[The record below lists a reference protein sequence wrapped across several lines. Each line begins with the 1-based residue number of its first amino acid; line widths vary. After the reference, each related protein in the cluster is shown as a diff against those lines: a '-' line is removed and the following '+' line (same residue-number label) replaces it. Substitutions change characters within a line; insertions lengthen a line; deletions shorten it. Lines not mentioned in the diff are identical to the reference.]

1 MSALTSGTAAV
12 IPSSAER
19 LIRTAEENDWQAS
32 AVFGA
37 AGSKGRTADAWVV
50 GLEAYTTAG
59 EVSLLLYWERG
70 RSGFRY
76 VAKESRG
83 VQDGVRL
90 EDMQLKAVTT
100 LVTEAEV
107 TDPFEYGECGCEDP
121 EEVDNPRVCIEH
133 AYCPARFDARCGWGS
148 EVTRN
153 YELAGWGEDGGTGG
167 QYSLRVEPVEGQV
180 ELTLADVIP
189 AAVRTAVIPGMPEPV
204 DVGDCCVPVADGFNG
219 FCDAYGVR
227 LYLVGTRRD
236 GRLMCAEHAAQRAG
250 VPVSALPVLEM
261 DAEERQYAADCIEDN
276 RQHRVLRGAEEWAEA
291 REREG
296 RTISHAFEGWAEKNW
311 TGDDFAAAY
320 VAWLHTT
327 GHAADPVHA
336 WAITGPVDRVQ
347 QAEVRLE
354 AARGQLATAQ
364 ALHVSSQRY
373 GGETA
378 MREALER
385 LHTAHAM
392 VAASAAD
399 HAAEEAVRA
408 EESVLDAPAAV
419 ATTSGASDRCS
430 FGLPTG
436 ELGGR
441 IVHVNG
447 HMAGRVRESGRH
459 WYAITPGRD
468 ARPAEHADRDSA
480 AAHLVRCAD
489 QRAAETRN
497 RVRAERAAAAAH
509 RPTAVPAARYA
520 VGIAPVTVPDRHH
533 GRTVAEWKDVAD
545 GHALR
550 AVRAGRA
557 IQAVRVA
564 VEGPAVPWT
573 DTPDTSVPGWAAP
586 VLPRIRDLA
595 RTALRRGAVAQELW
609 MRIGWEAWEAAEAGG
624 ALPARRAAELA
635 HRTAFLA
642 DACEH
647 AAAEAA
653 ALATPVQRPAA
664 SEQRS
669 YRSAF
674 ASCSVASDASP
685 GAGVSPPRGRSRPP
699 RSTAHSRGA
708 SKPRSYIS
716 QRVGWGRGLIRPRRP
731 IPDPRCKVA
740 AADLHSPVAARSGCS
755 LGRTSRLQDAR
766 ARPAATRRDQQQP
779 PGCGP
784 GAPWWRPRRTWPRDG
799 PRRTPRT
806 P

>member
-70 RSGFRY
+70 PKGFRY

-83 VQDGVRL
+83 VRDGVKL
-90 EDMQLKAVTT
+90 TDMQLKAVTT

-133 AYCPARFDARCGWGS
+133 AYCPARFDARYGWGS
-148 EVTRN
+148 EMTRN

-167 QYSLRVEPVEGQV
+167 QYSPRVEPVEGQV

-204 DVGDCCVPVADGFNG
+204 DVGDCCVPVANGFNG
-219 FCDAYGVR
+219 FCHAYGVR

-250 VPVSALPVLEM
+250 VPVSALPVLAM
-261 DAEERQYAADCIEDN
+261 DAEERQYAVDCIEDN
-276 RQHRVLRGAEEWAEA
+276 RRHRVLRGAEEWAEA

-311 TGDDFAAAY
+311 TGDDFSAAY

-336 WAITGPVDRVQ
+336 WAVTGPVDRVQ

-354 AARGQLATAQ
+354 AARGRLATAQ
-364 ALHVSSQRY
+364 ALHVSAQRY

-392 VAASAAD
+392 VAAAAAD
-399 HAAEEAVRA
+399 HAAEVSVRA
-408 EESVLDAPAAV
+408 EESVLDTPAAV
-419 ATTSGASDRCS
+419 ATPIGASDRCS
-430 FGLPTG
+430 FGVPTG
-436 ELGGR
+436 ELSGR
-441 IVHVNG
+441 IVHVDG
-447 HMAGRVRESGRH
+447 HAAGRVRESGRH
-459 WYAITPGRD
+459 WYAITPGRN
-468 ARPAEHADRDSA
+468 ARPTEHTDRDAA

-489 QRAAETRN
+489 QRAAETRH

-509 RPTAVPAARYA
+509 RPTAVPATRYP
-520 VGIAPVTVPDRHH
+520 VGAAPVVMVPDRHH
-533 GRTVAEWKDVAD
+533 GRTVAEWKDMAD

-557 IQAVRVA
+557 VQAVRA
-564 VEGPAVPWT
+564 SLEGPAVRWT
-573 DTPDTSVPGWAAP
+573 DTPETTTPGWAVP
-586 VLPRIRDLA
+586 VLPRIRELA
-595 RTALRRGAVAQELW
+595 RVAGRRGAVAQELW
-609 MRIGWEAWEAAEAGG
+609 MRIGWEASDAAEAGG
-624 ALPARRAAELA
+624 ALSARRAAELA
-635 HRTAFLA
+635 HRAAVLA

-647 AAAEAA
+647 AAAEAE
-653 ALATPVQRPAA
+653 ALATPPPLRPIP
-664 SEQRS
+664 EKPRS
-669 YRSAF
+669 YTSAF
-674 ASCSVASDASP
+674 ASRSVPSGTSARV
-685 GAGVSPPRGRSRPP
+685 GTSPPPWRRPRLSDLAP
-699 RSTAHSRGA
+699 HSRRT

-716 QRVGWGRGLIRPRRP
+716 
-731 IPDPRCKVA
+731 
-740 AADLHSPVAARSGCS
+740 
-755 LGRTSRLQDAR
+755 
-766 ARPAATRRDQQQP
+766 
-779 PGCGP
+779 
-784 GAPWWRPRRTWPRDG
+784 
-799 PRRTPRT
+799 
-806 P
+806 

>member
-70 RSGFRY
+70 PQGFRY
-76 VAKESRG
+76 VSKESRG
-83 VQDGVRL
+83 VRDGVKL
-90 EDMQLKAVTT
+90 TDMQLKAVTA
-100 LVTEAEV
+100 LVTESEV
-107 TDPFEYGECGCEDP
+107 TDPFEYGKCGCEDP
-121 EEVDNPRVCIEH
+121 EEVDDPRVCIEH
-133 AYCPARFDARCGWGS
+133 AYCPARFDTRFGWGS
-148 EVTRN
+148 EMTRN

-189 AAVRTAVIPGMPEPV
+189 AKVRTAVIPGMPEPA
-204 DVGDCCVPVADGFNG
+204 DVGDCCVRVADGFNG
-219 FCDAYGVR
+219 YCDAYGVR

-236 GRLMCAEHAAQRAG
+236 GRLMCADHAAQRAG
-250 VPVSALPVLEM
+250 VPVGALPVLAM
-261 DAEERQYAADCIEDN
+261 DADERRYAEDCIEDN

-296 RTISHAFEGWAEKNW
+296 RSISHAFEGWAEKNW

-336 WAITGPVDRVQ
+336 WTVTGPVDRVQ

-364 ALHVSSQRY
+364 ALHVSAQRY
-373 GGETA
+373 GGRTG

-385 LHTAHAM
+385 VHTAHAI
-392 VAASAAD
+392 VAATAEE
-399 HAAEEAVRA
+399 HAAEVSVRA
-408 EESVLDAPAAV
+408 EEETVLDAPAAV
-419 ATTSGASDRCS
+419 ATTPGVVGRYSL
-430 FGLPTG
+430 GLPTG

-441 IVHVNG
+441 VVHVDG
-447 HMAGRVRESGRH
+447 HAAGRVRESGRH

-468 ARPAEHADRDSA
+468 ARPTEHADRDAA

-489 QRAAETRN
+489 QRAAEARH
-497 RVRAERAAAAAH
+497 RVRAERAAAAA
-509 RPTAVPAARYA
+509 PCAADTTPGMVR
-520 VGIAPVTVPDRHH
+520 DRHQ

-557 IQAVRVA
+557 VQAVRVA
-564 VEGPAVPWT
+564 LEDPAVRWT
-573 DTPDTSVPGWAAP
+573 GTPDTVTPGWAAP
-586 VLPRIRDLA
+586 ALPRIHELA
-595 RTALRRGAVAQELW
+595 RVAGQRAAVAQELW
-609 MRIGWEAWEAAEAGG
+609 MRIGWEANDAAAVGA

-635 HRTAFLA
+635 RRAAVLA

-647 AAAEAA
+647 AAAEAE
-653 ALATPVQRPAA
+653 ALATPRPCGQ
-664 SEQRS
+664 SPKNREVIEVRS
-669 YRSAF
+669 
-674 ASCSVASDASP
+674 
-685 GAGVSPPRGRSRPP
+685 PRVRLR
-699 RSTAHSRGA
+699 RTLRRG
-708 SKPRSYIS
+708 
-716 QRVGWGRGLIRPRRP
+716 W
-731 IPDPRCKVA
+731 
-740 AADLHSPVAARSGCS
+740 
-755 LGRTSRLQDAR
+755 
-766 ARPAATRRDQQQP
+766 
-779 PGCGP
+779 
-784 GAPWWRPRRTWPRDG
+784 WWRPGADPGRPTSTGISEGRQNQEVI
-799 PRRTPRT
+799 
-806 P
+806 

>member
-19 LIRTAEENDWQAS
+19 LIRTAEENDWQVS

-37 AGSKGRTADAWVV
+37 AGSKGRITDAWVV

-59 EVSLLLYWERG
+59 EVSLLLLWERG
-70 RSGFRY
+70 PKGFRY

-83 VQDGVRL
+83 VQDGVQL

-100 LVTEAEV
+100 LVAEAEV

-133 AYCPARFDARCGWGS
+133 AYCPATFDVRCGWGS
-148 EVTRN
+148 QVTRN
-153 YELAGWGEDGGTGG
+153 GDLAGWGEDGGTGG
-167 QYSLRVEPVEGQV
+167 QYSLQVEPVEGQV
-180 ELTLADVIP
+180 ELRLADVIP

-204 DVGDCCVPVADGFNG
+204 DVGDCGVQVAAGFNG

-236 GRLMCAEHAAQRAG
+236 GRLMCAEHAAERAG
-250 VPVSALPVLEM
+250 VPVDALPVLAM
-261 DAEERQYAADCIEDN
+261 DAEERRYAADCVEDN
-276 RQHRVLRGAEEWAEA
+276 RRHRVLRGAEEWAEA

-296 RTISHAFEGWAEKNW
+296 RTISHAFEGWAEANW
-311 TGDDFAAAY
+311 TGDDYVAAY
-320 VAWLHTT
+320 GAWLHAT
-327 GHAADPVHA
+327 GRAADPVHA
-336 WAITGPVDRVQ
+336 WAVTGPVDRVQ

-354 AARGQLATAQ
+354 AARGRLATAQ
-364 ALHVSSQRY
+364 ALHVSAQRY
-373 GGETA
+373 GGRTG

-385 LHTAHAM
+385 LHTARAV
-392 VAASAAD
+392 VAAAAAD

-419 ATTSGASDRCS
+419 ATTIGATGRYR

-441 IVHVNG
+441 VVHVDG
-447 HMAGRVRESGRH
+447 HVAGRVRESGRR
-459 WYAITPGRD
+459 WYAIAPGRD
-468 ARPAEHADRDSA
+468 ARPTEHADREA
-480 AAHLVRCAD
+480 AAAQLVRCVD
-489 QRAAETRN
+489 ERAAETRH
-497 RVRAERAAAAAH
+497 RVRAERATAAA
-509 RPTAVPAARYA
+509 PCAVA
-520 VGIAPVTVPDRHH
+520 IAPVTVPNRHH
-533 GRTVAEWKDVAD
+533 GRTVAEWRDVAD
-545 GHALR
+545 GHAVR
-550 AVRAGRA
+550 AVRAGRTV
-557 IQAVRVA
+557 QAVRVA
-564 VEGPAVPWT
+564 LEGPAVRWT
-573 DTPDTSVPGWAAP
+573 GTPDATTPGWAAP
-586 VLPRIRDLA
+586 VLPRLRDLA
-595 RTALRRGAVAQELW
+595 RTVLRRGAVAQELW
-609 MRIGWEAWEAAEAGG
+609 MRIGWEAGDATEAGG

-635 HRTAFLA
+635 HRAALLA

-653 ALATPVQRPAA
+653 ALATPPHRPAA

-674 ASCSVASDASP
+674 APCWVASGASL
-685 GAGVSPPRGRSRPP
+685 GAGASPPRGRPRPP

-716 QRVGWGRGLIRPRRP
+716 
-731 IPDPRCKVA
+731 
-740 AADLHSPVAARSGCS
+740 
-755 LGRTSRLQDAR
+755 
-766 ARPAATRRDQQQP
+766 
-779 PGCGP
+779 
-784 GAPWWRPRRTWPRDG
+784 
-799 PRRTPRT
+799 
-806 P
+806 

>member
-1 MSALTSGTAAV
+1 MSALTS
-12 IPSSAER
+12 IPSSAAR

-37 AGSKGRTADAWVV
+37 AGAKGRTADAWVV

-70 RSGFRY
+70 PKGFRY
-76 VAKESRG
+76 VAKESKG
-83 VQDGVRL
+83 VQDGVQL
-90 EDMQLKAVTT
+90 TDMQFKAVTK
-100 LVTEAEV
+100 LVEEAEV

-133 AYCPARFDARCGWGS
+133 AYCPDRFDARFGWGS
-148 EVTRN
+148 QVTRN
-153 YELAGWGEDGGTGG
+153 GDLAGWGEDGGTGG

-189 AAVRTAVIPGMPEPV
+189 AEVRRAVIPGLPEPFT
-204 DVGDCCVPVADGFNG
+204 VGDCNVQVAAGFNG
-219 FCDAYGVR
+219 YCEGYGVR

-236 GRLMCAEHAAQRAG
+236 GRLMCAEHAAERAG

-261 DAEERQYAADCIEDN
+261 DAEDRQHAADCIEDA

-291 REREG
+291 RERDG

-311 TGDDFAAAY
+311 HGDDYAAAY

-336 WAITGPVDRVQ
+336 WAVTGPVDRVQ

-364 ALHVSSQRY
+364 ALHVSAQRY
-373 GGETA
+373 SGRTV

-385 LHTAHAM
+385 LHTAHAT
-392 VAASAAD
+392 VAYAAAD

-408 EESVLDAPAAV
+408 EEAVLDAPAAV
-419 ATTSGASDRCS
+419 ATMTGAADRYS

-441 IVHVNG
+441 AVHVDG
-447 HMAGRVRESGRH
+447 HVAGRVRESGRH
-459 WYAITPGRD
+459 WYAITPGRN
-468 ARPAEHADRDSA
+468 ARPTEHADRDSA

-489 QRAAETRN
+489 QRATETRH
-497 RVRAERAAAAAH
+497 RVRAERAASAAH
-509 RPTAVPAARYA
+509 HPDAVPAVPCA
-520 VGIAPVTVPDRHH
+520 VGIAPVTVPDRHQ

-557 IQAVRVA
+557 VQAARVA
-564 VEGPAVPWT
+564 LEGPAVRWT
-573 DTPDTSVPGWAAP
+573 DTPDTAVPGWAAP

-609 MRIGWEAWEAAEAGG
+609 MRIGWEASEAAEAGG
-624 ALPARRAAELA
+624 ALPARRGAELA
-635 HRTAFLA
+635 HRAAVLA
-642 DACEH
+642 DACEQ
-647 AAAEAA
+647 AAAEAE
-653 ALATPVQRPAA
+653 ALATPPLLRPVPKKP
-664 SEQRS
+664 RS
-669 YRSAF
+669 YTSAF
-674 ASCSVASDASP
+674 APCSPSRDTSAGVGASP
-685 GAGVSPPRGRSRPP
+685 PWRRPWPPDLAPHFRR
-699 RSTAHSRGA
+699 T

-716 QRVGWGRGLIRPRRP
+716 
-731 IPDPRCKVA
+731 
-740 AADLHSPVAARSGCS
+740 
-755 LGRTSRLQDAR
+755 
-766 ARPAATRRDQQQP
+766 
-779 PGCGP
+779 
-784 GAPWWRPRRTWPRDG
+784 
-799 PRRTPRT
+799 
-806 P
+806 

>member
-1 MSALTSGTAAV
+1 MSALTS
-12 IPSSAER
+12 IPSSAAR

-59 EVSLLLYWERG
+59 EVSLLLYWEHG
-70 RSGFRY
+70 PKGFRY
-76 VAKESRG
+76 VAKESKG
-83 VQDGVRL
+83 VQDGVQL
-90 EDMQLKAVTT
+90 TDMQLKTVTA
-100 LVTEAEV
+100 LVEESEVTE
-107 TDPFEYGECGCEDP
+107 PFEYGECGCEDP

-133 AYCPARFDARCGWGS
+133 AYCPDRFDARFGWGS
-148 EVTRN
+148 QVTRN
-153 YELAGWGEDGGTGG
+153 GDLAGWGEDGGTGG
-167 QYSLRVEPVEGQV
+167 HYSLRVEPVEGQV

-189 AAVRTAVIPGMPEPV
+189 SAVRTAVIPGMPEPV
-204 DVGDCCVPVADGFNG
+204 DVGDCCVPVAAGFNG

-236 GRLMCAEHAAQRAG
+236 GRLMCAEHAAERAG

-311 TGDDFAAAY
+311 HGDDYAAAY

-336 WAITGPVDRVQ
+336 WAIAGPVDRVQ

-354 AARGQLATAQ
+354 AARGKLATAQ
-364 ALHVSSQRY
+364 ALHVSAQRY

-378 MREALER
+378 MRESLER
-385 LHTAHAM
+385 LHTAHAT
-392 VAASAAD
+392 VAYAAAD

-408 EESVLDAPAAV
+408 EEQSVLDAPAAV
-419 ATTSGASDRCS
+419 ATVAGASDRYS

-441 IVHVNG
+441 AVHVDG
-447 HMAGRVRESGRH
+447 HAAGRVQESGRH
-459 WYAITPGRD
+459 WYAITPGRN
-468 ARPAEHADRDSA
+468 ARPTEHADRDSA

-489 QRAAETRN
+489 QRATETRH
-497 RVRAERAAAAAH
+497 RVRAERAAAAHHPA
-509 RPTAVPAARYA
+509 AVPAAPCA
-520 VGIAPVTVPDRHH
+520 VGIAPVTVPDHHH
-533 GRTVAEWKDVAD
+533 GRTVAKWKDVAD
-545 GHALR
+545 AHAVR

-557 IQAVRVA
+557 VQAARVA
-564 VEGPAVPWT
+564 LVGPAVRWT
-573 DTPDTSVPGWAAP
+573 DTPDTPAPGWAAP
-586 VLPRIRDLA
+586 ALTRMDELT
-595 RTALRRGAVAQELW
+595 RTALRRAAVAQELW
-609 MRIGWEAWEAAEAGG
+609 MRIGWEASDAAEAD
-624 ALPARRAAELA
+624 APLPARRAAELA
-635 HRTAFLA
+635 HRAEALA

-647 AAAEAA
+647 AAVEAA
-653 ALATPVQRPAA
+653 VPATPPPPPSA

-674 ASCSVASDASP
+674 APCSPAPGVPPRVGASP
-685 GAGVSPPRGRSRPP
+685 PWPSWPGPHFRR
-699 RSTAHSRGA
+699 T

-716 QRVGWGRGLIRPRRP
+716 
-731 IPDPRCKVA
+731 
-740 AADLHSPVAARSGCS
+740 
-755 LGRTSRLQDAR
+755 
-766 ARPAATRRDQQQP
+766 
-779 PGCGP
+779 
-784 GAPWWRPRRTWPRDG
+784 
-799 PRRTPRT
+799 
-806 P
+806 

>member
-32 AVFGA
+32 ALFGA

-70 RSGFRY
+70 PKGFRY
-76 VAKESRG
+76 VAKESK
-83 VQDGVRL
+83 GVRDGAQL
-90 EDMQLKAVTT
+90 TDMQFKAVKA
-100 LVTEAEV
+100 LVEESEV

-121 EEVDNPRVCIEH
+121 SELGWGVEPRVCIEH

-153 YELAGWGEDGGTGG
+153 RDLAGWGEDGGTGG

-189 AAVRTAVIPGMPEPV
+189 AEVRTAVIPGMPEPV

-250 VPVSALPVLEM
+250 VPVSTLPVLAM
-261 DAEERQYAADCIEDN
+261 DAEEQQYAADCIEDN

-291 REREG
+291 HEEEG

-311 TGDDFAAAY
+311 TGDDYAAAY

-327 GHAADPVHA
+327 GHAAEPVHA
-336 WAITGPVDRVQ
+336 WAVTGPVDRVQ

-364 ALHVSSQRY
+364 ALHVSAQRY

-392 VAASAAD
+392 VAAAAAD

-408 EESVLDAPAAV
+408 EEESVLDAPPAV
-419 ATTSGASDRCS
+419 ATTSGASDRHS

-441 IVHVNG
+441 IVHVDG
-447 HMAGRVRESGRH
+447 HVAGRVRESGRH

-489 QRAAETRN
+489 QRATETRH

-509 RPTAVPAARYA
+509 HPDAVPAAPCA
-520 VGIAPVTVPDRHH
+520 VGIAPVTVPERHQ

-557 IQAVRVA
+557 VQAARVA
-564 VEGPAVPWT
+564 LEGPAVRWT
-573 DTPDTSVPGWAAP
+573 DTPETTTPGWAAP
-586 VLPRIRDLA
+586 LLPRIRDLA

-609 MRIGWEAWEAAEAGG
+609 MRIGWEASDAAEAGA

-635 HRTAFLA
+635 HRAALLA

-647 AAAEAA
+647 AAAEAE
-653 ALATPVQRPAA
+653 ALATPPPLRPVPKKP
-664 SEQRS
+664 RS
-669 YRSAF
+669 YRSSF
-674 ASCSVASDASP
+674 APCSVASGASAGVGRRRP
-685 GAGVSPPRGRSRPP
+685 GAAPGHPTSLRISEGRQNREV
-699 RSTAHSRGA
+699 
-708 SKPRSYIS
+708 I
-716 QRVGWGRGLIRPRRP
+716 
-731 IPDPRCKVA
+731 
-740 AADLHSPVAARSGCS
+740 
-755 LGRTSRLQDAR
+755 
-766 ARPAATRRDQQQP
+766 
-779 PGCGP
+779 
-784 GAPWWRPRRTWPRDG
+784 
-799 PRRTPRT
+799 
-806 P
+806 

>member
-70 RSGFRY
+70 PKGFRY

-133 AYCPARFDARCGWGS
+133 AYCPATFDVRCGWGS

-250 VPVSALPVLEM
+250 VPVSALPVLAM

-336 WAITGPVDRVQ
+336 WAVTGPVDRVQ

-364 ALHVSSQRY
+364 ALHVSAQRY

-392 VAASAAD
+392 VAAAAAD

-419 ATTSGASDRCS
+419 ATTSGASDRYS

-441 IVHVNG
+441 IVHVDG
-447 HMAGRVRESGRH
+447 HVAGRVRESGRH

-489 QRAAETRN
+489 QRAAETLQ

-520 VGIAPVTVPDRHH
+520 VGIAPVTVPDRHQ
-533 GRTVAEWKDVAD
+533 GRSVAEWKDVAD
-545 GHALR
+545 THALR
-550 AVRAGRA
+550 AVRAVRAGRA
-557 IQAVRVA
+557 VQAVRAA
-564 VEGPAVPWT
+564 VEGPAVRWT
-573 DTPDTSVPGWAAP
+573 DTPETTTPGWAAP
-586 VLPRIRDLA
+586 VLPGIRDLA

-609 MRIGWEAWEAAEAGG
+609 MRIGWEASDAAAAGG

-635 HRTAFLA
+635 HRAAVLA

-647 AAAEAA
+647 AAAEAE
-653 ALATPVQRPAA
+653 ALATPPPLRPIL
-664 SEQRS
+664 E
-669 YRSAF
+669 
-674 ASCSVASDASP
+674 
-685 GAGVSPPRGRSRPP
+685 
-699 RSTAHSRGA
+699 
-708 SKPRSYIS
+708 KPRSYIS
-716 QRVGWGRGLIRPRRP
+716 TFASRSRRAPRR
-731 IPDPRCKVA
+731 
-740 AADLHSPVAARSGCS
+740 GWE
-755 LGRTSRLQDAR
+755 
-766 ARPAATRRDQQQP
+766 RRH
-779 PGCGP
+779 P
-784 GAPWWRPRRTWPRDG
+784 GADPGHPTSPRIPEGRQNREVI
-799 PRRTPRT
+799 
-806 P
+806 

>member
-70 RSGFRY
+70 PKGFRY

-83 VQDGVRL
+83 VRDGVQL

-100 LVTEAEV
+100 LVAESEV

-133 AYCPARFDARCGWGS
+133 AYCPATFDVRCGWGS

-250 VPVSALPVLEM
+250 VPVSALPVLAM

-291 REREG
+291 REEEG

-311 TGDDFAAAY
+311 TGDDFSAAY

-364 ALHVSSQRY
+364 ALHVSAQRY

-392 VAASAAD
+392 VAAAAAD

-408 EESVLDAPAAV
+408 EEEEESVLDAPAAV
-419 ATTSGASDRCS
+419 ATTSGASDRYS

-441 IVHVNG
+441 VVHVDG
-447 HMAGRVRESGRH
+447 HVAGRVRESGRH

-468 ARPAEHADRDSA
+468 ARPTEHADRDSA

-489 QRAAETRN
+489 QRAAETRH

-509 RPTAVPAARYA
+509 RPDPVPAARYS
-520 VGIAPVTVPDRHH
+520 VGIAPVSVADRHH

-557 IQAVRVA
+557 VQAARA
-564 VEGPAVPWT
+564 SLEGPAVRWT
-573 DTPDTSVPGWAAP
+573 GTPETTTPGWAAP
-586 VLPRIRDLA
+586 VLPRMRDLA

-609 MRIGWEAWEAAEAGG
+609 MRIGWEASDAAEAGA

-635 HRTAFLA
+635 HRAALLA

-647 AAAEAA
+647 AAAEAE
-653 ALATPVQRPAA
+653 ALATPPLLWPVPKKP
-664 SEQRS
+664 RS

-674 ASCSVASDASP
+674 APCSVASGASAGVGASP
-685 GAGVSPPRGRSRPP
+685 PWRRPWPPDLAPHFRR
-699 RSTAHSRGA
+699 T

-716 QRVGWGRGLIRPRRP
+716 
-731 IPDPRCKVA
+731 
-740 AADLHSPVAARSGCS
+740 
-755 LGRTSRLQDAR
+755 
-766 ARPAATRRDQQQP
+766 
-779 PGCGP
+779 
-784 GAPWWRPRRTWPRDG
+784 
-799 PRRTPRT
+799 
-806 P
+806 